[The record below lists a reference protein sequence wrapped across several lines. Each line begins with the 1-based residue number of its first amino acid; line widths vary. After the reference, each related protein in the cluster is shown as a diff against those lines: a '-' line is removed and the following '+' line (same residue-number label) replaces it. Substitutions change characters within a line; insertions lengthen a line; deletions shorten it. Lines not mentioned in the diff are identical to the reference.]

1 MQPFTEI
8 SDKPWIVLLRRE
20 TNTADRLDTRF
31 FINSSN
37 IKRIKE
43 RHPDIDWI
51 EVATVAEIKQGQSHD
66 LTDSGDFRVLKVRH
80 MMTDGTLNFQ
90 DDESID
96 KTTKPSKAL
105 RLKNNDCLL
114 PVRGASTL
122 LGKFCRLTSSDEKL
136 TLDNNSAYFRIRLEY
151 TERID
156 PEFFHLFF
164 KTDIGRLQIQ
174 AQVQDNGGVLALTK
188 GGLSTIQFGIPD
200 KKEQGLILSRYFSAK
215 KLLEKILSKSEGL
228 LNKRKSVSKSLSDVF
243 GFGVSTTRLPES
255 DCWEWKKSKDNLC
268 LTHTANRKC
277 AILSSTKIEDRI
289 DVRYHL
295 PNLLRERVATSPS
308 AWTTI
313 GTISSVAR
321 ETGNIV
327 QRLPYVAID
336 EMPNDPWSS
345 FETTEAIDGSAAL
358 FDKGDIGVSRLL
370 PTISNGKCFLAWR
383 KMAGSPEFISI
394 KPLDVAS
401 ENILFWV
408 KSEIVQDY
416 LTACVRGSSAS
427 QKRFTSEDLSACP
440 IPIDIWNESLI
451 NRLNEV
457 VKAGIASEEESYS
470 LNSIY
475 LKQKEKVEEN
485 IFSFLDDDFFNDIIS
500 DLEEALQ

>member
-1 MQPFTEI
+1 MQSFTEI
-8 SDKPWIVLLRRE
+8 SGKPWIVLLRKE

-37 IKRIKE
+37 IKKIKGKY
-43 RHPDIDWI
+43 PDIDWT

-66 LTDSGDFRVLKVRH
+66 LTESGNFKVIKVRH

-96 KTTKPSKAL
+96 STTTPSKAL
-105 RLKNNDCLL
+105 QLKKNDCLL

-122 LGKFCRLTSSDEKL
+122 LGKFCRLTSCEEKL
-136 TLDNNSAYFRIRLEY
+136 TLDNNSAYFRIKQEY
-151 TERID
+151 SKKISPD
-156 PEFFHLFF
+156 FFHLFF

-188 GGLSTIQFGIPD
+188 GSLSTIHFGIPD
-200 KKEQGLILSRYFSAK
+200 ETEQELILSRYFAARE
-215 KLLEKILSKSEGL
+215 LLEKILSKSEDL
-228 LNKRKSVSKSLSDVF
+228 LKERKSISKSLSDAF
-243 GFGVSTTRLPES
+243 GFGRSTTLLSES
-255 DCWEWKKSKDNLC
+255 DYWEWKDSNDNLC
-268 LTHTANRKC
+268 LIHTANRKC
-277 AILSSTKIEDRI
+277 SILSSNKIEDRI

-295 PNLLRERVATSPS
+295 PNQLRERVATNPS
-308 AWTTI
+308 EWTTI
-313 GTISSVAR
+313 GAVGSVAR
-321 ETGNIV
+321 ETGNIT

-345 FETTEAIDGSAAL
+345 FETTDAMDGSGAL
-358 FDKGDIGVSRLL
+358 FDQGDIGVSRLL
-370 PTISNGKCFLAWR
+370 PTISNGKSFLAWR

-394 KPLDVAS
+394 KPIDIAS
-401 ENILFWV
+401 ENILFWI

-427 QKRFTSEDLSACP
+427 QKRFTSDDLSACP
-440 IPIDIWNESLI
+440 IPLDIWHEDLI
-451 NRLNEV
+451 NRLNAV
-457 VKAGIASEEESYS
+457 VKRGVASEEESYS
-470 LNSIY
+470 LYSIY
-475 LKQKEKVEEN
+475 LKQRERIEEN
-485 IFSFLDDDFFNDIIS
+485 IFSFLDDDFFESIIL